1 MSTTGTYIGVDLG
14 GTNVRA
20 ALVRG
25 SNLEKVESAPIDATG
40 SVDDVMS
47 RICALLD
54 SIWTDDVD
62 GIGVGAPS
70 VVDVDEGIVYDVQ
83 NIPSMKEVPVGAL
96 LKKRYSRPVF
106 VNNDVNCFVMGE
118 YAFGKARGFRHVAGL
133 NFGTG
138 FAAGLIIDGRL
149 YEGPNCGAG
158 EFGMVPY
165 KDSILEDYCSGL
177 YFIGRGLN
185 AADVARD
192 AAAGDPS
199 AILLWEDFG
208 SHVGQA
214 VKTVLYSIDPE
225 IVILGGSIRKAYD
238 LFKKSMWEVV
248 ESFAYRKTLERLK
261 FELSDLDHAPLLGA
275 ASLPSAHFQ
284 RS

>member
-1 MSTTGTYIGVDLG
+1 MSTTGTFIGVDLG

-25 SNLEKVESAPIDATG
+25 SDVEAVKSAPIDASA

-47 RICALLD
+47 RMCALLD
-54 SIWTDDVD
+54 SIWNNDVE
-62 GIGVGAPS
+62 GIGVGVPS

-83 NIPSMKEVPVGAL
+83 NIPSMKEVPVGSL
-96 LKKRYSRPVF
+96 LHERYSRPVF

-138 FAAGLIIDGRL
+138 FAAGLIINGRL

-177 YFIGRGLN
+177 FFVGRGLN

-199 AILLWEDFG
+199 SILLWEDFG

-214 VKTVLYSIDPE
+214 IKTVLYSIDPE

-248 ESFAYRKTLERLK
+248 ETFAYRKTLERLK

-275 ASLPSAHFQ
+275 ASLPRAHFL
-284 RS
+284 RP